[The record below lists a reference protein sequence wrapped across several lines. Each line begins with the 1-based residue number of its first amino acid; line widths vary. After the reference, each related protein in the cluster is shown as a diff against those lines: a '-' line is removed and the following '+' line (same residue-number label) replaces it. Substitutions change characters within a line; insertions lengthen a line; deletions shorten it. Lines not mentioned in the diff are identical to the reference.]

1 MLLLKINSLIYHLIS
16 LQKNYLAGQT
26 KPIKMKNF
34 TIILFVTIFISVT
47 NSLAQQDDKLTY
59 FVGVGPA
66 IDGNI
71 GMWGVN
77 FSNEFSFKVGK
88 RGSINP
94 SLTFYQSITEFGS
107 SASSNSSDDN
117 SSGIFT
123 NATIRYNLLKTKKDF
138 RISLAI
144 GPSFQLG
151 SENLFGGAFYDENG
165 IPDYRYRIEKF
176 NRLGI
181 TQQITFDWAAKNENR
196 ANSAMVSM
204 TSFEGY
210 WPWYLM
216 ATYRIGFKLK

>member
-1 MLLLKINSLIYHLIS
+1 MKKFTFILLAS
-16 LQKNYLAGQT
+16 
-26 KPIKMKNF
+26 
-34 TIILFVTIFISVT
+34 IFISGI
-47 NSLAQQDDKLTY
+47 NAFAQKDDKLTY
-59 FVGVGPA
+59 FVGVGPG

-71 GMWGVN
+71 GMWGIN
-77 FSNEFSFKVGK
+77 FSNELSFKVGK

-107 SASSNSSDDN
+107 SADSNSSDDN

-123 NATIRYNLLKTKKDF
+123 NATIGYNLLKTKNDF
-138 RISLAI
+138 KISVAI

-151 SENLFGGAFYDENG
+151 SENLFGGIYYNEIEVPN
-165 IPDYRYRIEKF
+165 YLYRIEKF

-196 ANSAMVSM
+196 VNSAMISM

-216 ATYRIGFKLK
+216 VTYRIGFKLK

>member
-1 MLLLKINSLIYHLIS
+1 MKKFTFILLAS
-16 LQKNYLAGQT
+16 
-26 KPIKMKNF
+26 
-34 TIILFVTIFISVT
+34 IFISGI
-47 NSLAQQDDKLTY
+47 NALAQTDDKLTY

-71 GMWGVN
+71 GLWGIN
-77 FSNEFSFKVGK
+77 FSNELSFKVGK

-107 SASSNSSDDN
+107 SADANLNKDN
-117 SSGIFT
+117 SSGMFT
-123 NATIRYNLLKTKKDF
+123 NATLQYNLIQTKKDF
-138 RISLAI
+138 KISVAI

-151 SENLFGGAFYDENG
+151 SETISRGINENG
-165 IPDYRYRIEKF
+165 VPDYRYETEKF
-176 NRLGI
+176 KRLGI
-181 TQQITFDWAAKNENR
+181 TQQILFDWPSKNVNR
-196 ANSAMVSM
+196 LNSAMISM

>member
-1 MLLLKINSLIYHLIS
+1 MV
-16 LQKNYLAGQT
+16 QT
-26 KPIKMKNF
+26 KPLEMKKF
-34 TIILFVTIFISVT
+34 TFILIATIFITGT
-47 NSLAQQDDKLTY
+47 NALAQQDDKLTY
-59 FVGVGPA
+59 FVGVGPT

-71 GMWGVN
+71 GLWGLN
-77 FSNEFSFKVGK
+77 FSNELSFKVGK

-94 SLTFYQSITEFGS
+94 SLTFYQSITPFD
-107 SASSNSSDDN
+107 SDEDPNLNKDN

-123 NATIRYNLLKTKKDF
+123 NATIGYNLLKTKKDF
-138 RISLAI
+138 KISVAI

-151 SENLFGGAFYDENG
+151 SENSLGGIYYDENDV
-165 IPDYRYRIEKF
+165 PDYRYQIEKY

-196 ANSAMVSM
+196 VNSAMISM

>member
-1 MLLLKINSLIYHLIS
+1 MKKTVLFLIAFVFLF
-16 LQKNYLAGQT
+16 GQ
-26 KPIKMKNF
+26 N
-34 TIILFVTIFISVT
+34 LF
-47 NSLAQQDDKLTY
+47 AQTDDKLTY

-71 GMWGVN
+71 GMWGIN
-77 FSNEFSFKVGK
+77 FSNELSFKVGK

-94 SLTFYQSITEFGS
+94 SLTFYHSIGS
-107 SASSNSSDDN
+107 FDNYEDSHRNEDN
-117 SSGIFT
+117 SSGLFT
-123 NATIRYNLLKTKKDF
+123 SATIGYNLLKTKNDF
-138 RISLAI
+138 KISVAI

-151 SENLFGGAFYDENG
+151 SENALAGIYYDENDV
-165 IPDYRYRIEKF
+165 PDYRYQIEKY

-181 TQQITFDWAAKNENR
+181 TQQITFDWATKNENR
-196 ANSAMVSM
+196 VNSAMISM

>member
-1 MLLLKINSLIYHLIS
+1 MKKFTFILL
-16 LQKNYLAGQT
+16 T
-26 KPIKMKNF
+26 
-34 TIILFVTIFISVT
+34 TIFFSGT
-47 NSLAQQDDKLTY
+47 SAFAQQDNKLTY

-71 GMWGVN
+71 GLWGLN
-77 FSNEFSFKVGK
+77 FSNELSFKFGK

-94 SLTFYQSITEFGS
+94 SLTFYQSIGS
-107 SASSNSSDDN
+107 FDNFEDSRLNEDN

-123 NATIRYNLLKTKKDF
+123 NATLGYNLLKTKNDF
-138 RISLAI
+138 KISVAI

-151 SENLFGGAFYDENG
+151 SENALGSIYYDENDV
-165 IPDYRYRIEKF
+165 PDYRYRIEKF

-181 TQQITFDWAAKNENR
+181 TQQITFDWASKNENR
-196 ANSAMVSM
+196 VNSAMISM

>member
-1 MLLLKINSLIYHLIS
+1 
-16 LQKNYLAGQT
+16 
-26 KPIKMKNF
+26 MKHF
-34 TIILFVTIFISVT
+34 TIILIATIFNTVT
-47 NSLAQQDDKLTY
+47 NSFAQQNDKLIY

-77 FSNEFSFKVGK
+77 FSNELSFKVGK

-107 SASSNSSDDN
+107 SAGSNSSDDN

-151 SENLFGGAFYDENG
+151 SENTLSSANFNQDGV
-165 IPDYRYRIEKF
+165 PDYRYRIEKF

-181 TQQITFDWAAKNENR
+181 TQQITFDWAAKNDNR
-196 ANSAMVSM
+196 ANSAMISM